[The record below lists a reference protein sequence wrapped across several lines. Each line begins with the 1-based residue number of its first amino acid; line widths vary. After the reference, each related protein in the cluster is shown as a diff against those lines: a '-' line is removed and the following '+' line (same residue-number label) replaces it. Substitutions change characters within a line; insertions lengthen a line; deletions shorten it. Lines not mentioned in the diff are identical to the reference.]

1 MEKGNF
7 LARLFSKENKRKSV
21 IEKGDIGVYH
31 DVLSLYMLNDDTD
44 NMVKHKIFAKI
55 VVLGVYSNL
64 VEIDVV
70 GDINIPDSTSN
81 ELTNLIS
88 KNFPKYVDPKHVSWQ
103 KKP

>member
-7 LARLFSKENKRKSV
+7 LTRLFSGENSKSV

-31 DVLSLYMLNDDTD
+31 DTLCLYMANDDSN

-88 KNFPKYVDPKHVSWQ
+88 KNFPKYVDPKHVSWE
-103 KKP
+103 KK

>member
-7 LARLFSKENKRKSV
+7 LAKWFSKNQGNKE

-103 KKP
+103 KK